1 LLQYNKKARV
11 IGESTVGVLDTA
23 TEFWQLADQSALA
36 ITYVRTLN
44 PDGTRVP
51 ERVTPD
57 ILVRDDVN
65 AAFETGRDPLFE
77 RAYSLNQ

>member
-1 LLQYNKKARV
+1 LLQYGKKARV
-11 IGESTVGVLDTA
+11 LGESTYGILDTA

-44 PDGTRVP
+44 PDGSRVP

-57 ILVRDDVN
+57 VPVRDDNN

-77 RAYSLNQ
+77 RAYSLLQ